1 MIMKT
6 SDRWVIKKTGAG
18 GFTLVELAVVI
29 ATVAVLAAVLLPAL
43 AGTKPDSQAFQCL
56 ENQRQLILAWQMYAE
71 DNNDLLPPNDYP
83 YTTPYARQTAAKQ
96 ASMRN
101 WVVGTMESPYDSSD
115 YPATHGSISE
125 FLDPNTVLSTY
136 ITNKAVYRC
145 PADNYIDPNSHQVL
159 VRSYSM
165 NSAVGTAWNSSSTYT
180 GNSSDPPLGSPVQGG
195 WLNGNTYNNR
205 QTTWLTYGKMSS
217 FSRPGPA
224 NTFVIMDENPYSIND
239 GSMAISATAAPGNT
253 YLINFP
259 AGNHNGAAGI
269 SFADGHVIIHKWLD
283 PRTFSPSG
291 LVGPGMGSPMPTHQ
305 TPDDPDCFYLG
316 PITSAPR

>member
-6 SDRWVIKKTGAG
+6 SDRWVIEKTGAG
-18 GFTLVELAVVI
+18 GFTLVELVVVI
-29 ATVAVLAAVLLPAL
+29 ATVAVLAALLLPAL

-83 YTTPYARQTAAKQ
+83 YTTPYARQTAATQ

-101 WVVGTMESPYDSSD
+101 WVVGTMEQPTDASD
-115 YPATHGSISE
+115 YPATHPPNISE
-125 FLDPNTVLSTY
+125 LLDPNTVLSPY
-136 ITNKAVYRC
+136 VTNKAVYHC
-145 PADNYIDPNSHQVL
+145 PADNFIDPQSHQVH

-165 NSAVGTAWNSSSTYT
+165 NSAVGTMWYSSSAYT
-180 GNSSDPPLGSPVQGG
+180 AGGPPLGSPVQGG
-195 WLNGNTYNNR
+195 WLNGNAYNSR

-239 GSMAISATAAPGNT
+239 GSIVISAAATPGNT
-253 YLINFP
+253 FIIDFP

-305 TPDDPDCFYLG
+305 TPDDPDCFYLAS
-316 PITSAPR
+316 ITSAPR